1 MNRIRWEQWAPASG
15 IVYAVLFVVGIFLIV
30 QEGIDTRSDQEI
42 LSYYADGG
50 STGEMVGLLLVAVAV
65 LFFLLFVSTLRN
77 RLRSVELEP
86 KSLST
91 LASGAGVT
99 SAALLIGS
107 GALLVSTSFAAEF
120 ISGFVVD
127 PNVVRFAFGTGVLF
141 LMGSVLVNGVL
152 VIATSV
158 LALRTAVLPNWL
170 GWVGF
175 AAVVLAVV
183 EALLLPIFAIPVWIS
198 VVSVV
203 LIVRTPTE
211 ATEAASPA

>member
-1 MNRIRWEQWAPASG
+1 M
-15 IVYAVLFVVGIFLIV
+15 LFLVGIFLIV

-91 LASGAGVT
+91 LAFGAGVT

-158 LALRTAVLPNWL
+158 LALRTASSRT
-170 GWVGF
+170 GWAG
-175 AAVVLAVV
+175 LASLRWCWPLSRRSSSPSLRFRFGSRSS
-183 EALLLPIFAIPVWIS
+183 ALS
-198 VVSVV
+198 
-203 LIVRTPTE
+203 
-211 ATEAASPA
+211 